1 MTTLNHEVWANP
13 TTPLFLQSGASANN
27 TAPLSL
33 GSTPLPSTQR
43 TTITS
48 TATNGG
54 IYYGANSG
62 TQTQAYGELSFS
74 NAGGWALKTNNI
86 TQLAGSSADGGSVT
100 SSVPIVVSDPKTST
114 ALEITTNSIGATPNN
129 PATTIV
135 IGASSINIGQ
145 GVVASDGTGLLV
157 QDSAGTSVGV
167 YAPLTTAYATR
178 TLTPSTTTYTFAGT
192 SLPPAPSAYIQTATQ
207 SGFVMSSDQAG
218 AGFFGVTNTTP
229 SQSPVAVSTGGTPP
243 SSSIGLFLAT
253 AKNILWGS
261 EYVEFPPIVSTAGTS
276 ISITWKQAG
285 RYTYGALYKNDVLYA
300 DLTSY
305 SSSTWVSMPTYTFT
319 STGDDRIYIEINNKL
334 DTGPNIYIYYN
345 ISDIAITTSTPTTTT
360 NGVMGMNGSA
370 IRMTNG
376 TSGSYVEADSI
387 AGGASLVS
395 SVANGTSVVLSNNIN
410 LTAGSG
416 GAITLNSTTNG
427 VNVNGALNMGG
438 NSVTN
443 ANTITGTYIVGTS
456 NVSTPALDNPTAVLD
471 IGVGSSSVNLYR
483 GSNVNTL
490 LLDGVAGG
498 NLYIGNNSSSVSAS
512 NVYAINCVP
521 VSSGA
526 GVMTNMRTINNSPAC
541 AGAVI
546 QFLNN
551 IGGYHIGSLY
561 IPPKPVARIYNN
573 YIFGNSWV
581 GNEFINN
588 QGITI
593 PPYSVFTYSNTGGS
607 QVVYSNA
614 TSTGYFQ
621 ADTGFLPSS
630 STQVYTLTPILV

>member
-86 TQLAGSSADGGSVT
+86 TQLTGNGTDGGFIAA
-100 SSVPIVVSDPKTST
+100 SVPMLVIDPKTST
-114 ALEITTNSIGATPNN
+114 ALEITTNSIGAFPNN

-135 IGASSINIGQ
+135 VGASSINIGQ

-157 QDSAGTSVGV
+157 QNSAGTSVAV
-167 YAPLTTAYATR
+167 HTPTTTAFASVTQ
-178 TLTPSTTTYTFAGT
+178 TPSTTTYNFSTAP
-192 SLPPAPSAYIQTATQ
+192 LPPSTNYYITNTY
-207 SGFVMSSDQAG
+207 SGFIMSSDQPPNYAS
-218 AGFFGVTNTTP
+218 GVTNTNP
-229 SQSPVAVSTGGTPP
+229 SASQVAVSASGTTP
-243 SSSIGLFLAT
+243 SSSVGLWVGT
-253 AKNILWGS
+253 APSILIKS
-261 EYVEFPPIVSTAGTS
+261 MYIEFPPILSTAGTS
-276 ISITWKQAG
+276 VSVQWKQAG
-285 RYTYGALYKNDVLYA
+285 LYTNGAIYKNDVLLA
-300 DLTSY
+300 NLSSY
-305 SSSTWVSMPTYTFT
+305 SSSTWITSPTYTFT
-319 STGDDRIYIEINNKL
+319 STGDDRVYIEINN
-334 DTGPNIYIYYN
+334 TGAAPISGYYYYN
-345 ISDIAITTSTPTTTT
+345 ISDIAITTSSPTTTT
-360 NGVMGMNGSA
+360 NGVVGMNGSA

-376 TSGSYVEADSI
+376 TSGSYVEADS
-387 AGGASLVS
+387 AGGATLAS
-395 SVANGTSVVLSNNIN
+395 SSANGTSVVLSNNIN

-438 NSVTN
+438 GSVTN
-443 ANTITGTYIVGTS
+443 ANTITGTYLVGTS
-456 NVSTPALDNPTAVLD
+456 NVSTPALDNPTAVLN

-483 GSNVNTL
+483 GSNVNTT
-490 LLDGVAGG
+490 LLDGVSGG

-521 VSSGA
+521 ASAGA
-526 GVMTNMRTINNSPAC
+526 GLMTNMRTINNTPAC

-551 IGGYHIGSLY
+551 IDGYHIGSLY

-573 YIFGNSWV
+573 YIFGNSWT
-581 GNEFINN
+581 GNDFVNN

-621 ADTGFLPSS
+621 ADTGFAPSS

>member
-54 IYYGANSG
+54 IYYGSNSG

-86 TQLAGSSADGGSVT
+86 TQLAGGSDDGGYVA
-100 SSVPIVVSDPKTST
+100 SSVPIIVSDPKTSS

-145 GVVASDGTGLLV
+145 GVVASDGTGLIV
-157 QDSAGTSVGV
+157 QNSAGTQVAV
-167 YAPLTTAYATR
+167 QAPTSTAFATLTQ
-178 TLTPSTTTYTFAGT
+178 TPSTTTYNFSGAV
-192 SLPPAPSAYIQTATQ
+192 LPPSTNYYITNTY
-207 SGFVMSSDQAG
+207 SGFIMSSDQPPSYAS
-218 AGFFGVTNTTP
+218 GVTNTNP
-229 SQSPVAVSTGGTPP
+229 SASQVAVSASGTTP
-243 SSSIGLFLAT
+243 SSSVGLWVGT
-253 AKNILWGS
+253 APSILIKS
-261 EYVEFPPIVSTAGTS
+261 MYIEFPPILSTAGTS
-276 ISITWKQAG
+276 ISVSWKQAG
-285 RYTYGALYKNDVLYA
+285 LYTNGAIYKNDTLLA
-300 DLTSY
+300 NLSAY
-305 SSSTWVSMPTYTFT
+305 SSSTWITLPTYTFT
-319 STGDDRIYIEINNKL
+319 STGDDRVYIEINN
-334 DTGPNIYIYYN
+334 TGAAPISGYYYYN
-345 ISDIAITTSTPTTTT
+345 ISDIAITTSSPTTTT
-360 NGVMGMNGSA
+360 NGVVGMNGSA

-376 TSGSYVEADSI
+376 TSGSYVEANSI
-387 AGGASLVS
+387 SGGASLNS

-427 VNVNGALNMGG
+427 VNVNGALDMGG

-471 IGVGSSSVNLYR
+471 IGVGSSSVNLRR

-490 LLDGVAGG
+490 LLDGVSGG
-498 NLYIGNNSSSVSAS
+498 NLYIGGNSSSVSAS

-526 GVMTNMRTINNSPAC
+526 GVMTNMATINNSPAC

-561 IPPKPVARIYNN
+561 IPPKPVVRIFNN

-621 ADTGFLPSS
+621 ADTGFAPSS

>member
-86 TQLAGSSADGGSVT
+86 TQLAGGSDSGGYVA
-100 SSVPIVVSDPKTST
+100 SSVPIIVSDPKTST

-129 PATTIV
+129 TATTIV
-135 IGASSINIGQ
+135 FGASSINIGQ

-157 QDSAGTSVGV
+157 QNSAGTSVAV
-167 YAPLTTAYATR
+167 HAPTTTAFATL
-178 TLTPSTTTYTFAGT
+178 TQTPSTTTYNFSAAV
-192 SLPPAPSAYIQTATQ
+192 LPPSTNYYIANTY
-207 SGFVMSSDQAG
+207 SGFIMSSDQPPSYAS
-218 AGFFGVTNTTP
+218 GVTNTNP
-229 SQSPVAVSTGGTPP
+229 SASVVAVSASGTPP
-243 SSSIGLFLAT
+243 SSSVGLWVGT
-253 AKNILWGS
+253 APSILIKS
-261 EYVEFPPIVSTAGTS
+261 MYIEFPPIISTAGTS
-276 ISITWKQAG
+276 VSVQWKQAG
-285 RYTYGALYKNDVLYA
+285 LYTNGAIYKNNVLLA
-300 DLTSY
+300 NLSSY
-305 SSSTWVSMPTYTFT
+305 SSSTWVTLPTYTFT
-319 STGDDRIYIEINNKL
+319 STGDDRVYIEINN
-334 DTGPNIYIYYN
+334 TGAAPISGYYYYN
-345 ISDIAITTSTPTTTT
+345 ISDIAITTSSPTTTT
-360 NGVMGMNGSA
+360 NGVVGMNGSA

-387 AGGASLVS
+387 AGGVSLNS

-471 IGVGSSSVNLYR
+471 IGVGSSYVNLRR
-483 GSNVNTL
+483 GSNVNTQ

-498 NLYIGNNSSSVSAS
+498 NLYIGNNSSSVWAS
-512 NVYAINCVP
+512 NVLIINCVP
-521 VSSGA
+521 ASA
-526 GVMTNMRTINNSPAC
+526 GGGIIANMATINNTPAC

-546 QFLNN
+546 QFLINHS
-551 IGGYHIGSLY
+551 GYHISSLY
-561 IPPKPVARIYNN
+561 IPPKPSARIYNN
-573 YIFGNSWV
+573 YIFGNSWT
-581 GNEFINN
+581 GSEFVNN

-614 TSTGYFQ
+614 TTTAYFQ